1 MERVQ
6 LLQEGIWMDS
16 NLGTSRVAKS
26 TINTSTY
33 RESQW
38 RRKKIRVA
46 GRYNPSEQTY
56 RFTIICLM
64 FVLVMTGYFCRCI

>member
-16 NLGTSRVAKS
+16 NLGTSRVAQS

-46 GRYNPSEQTY
+46 GR
-56 RFTIICLM
+56 I
-64 FVLVMTGYFCRCI
+64 

>member
-46 GRYNPSEQTY
+46 GR
-56 RFTIICLM
+56 I
-64 FVLVMTGYFCRCI
+64 